1 MNHPL
6 AGNLKI
12 LSDKEL
18 HEKFSLLQQRYWQ
31 VTNEHMR
38 NQIKLLI
45 ESYLLELEIRKKNNN
60 NEELD
65 NLIKI
70 S

>member
-6 AGNLKI
+6 AGNLKV

-18 HEKFSLLQQRYWQ
+18 HEKYTVLQKRYWQ
-31 VTNEHMR
+31 TTSESMK
-38 NQIKLLI
+38 NQIQLLI
-45 ESYLLELEIRKKNNN
+45 ESYLLELETRKKNNS

-65 NLIKI
+65 SLIKI

>member
-1 MNHPL
+1 MTHPL
-6 AGNLKI
+6 AGNLKV

-18 HEKFSLLQQRYWQ
+18 HEKYTVLQKRYWQ
-31 VTNEHMR
+31 ATSESMK
-38 NQIKLLI
+38 NQIQLLI
-45 ESYLLELEIRKKNNN
+45 ESYLLELETRKKNNS

-65 NLIKI
+65 SLIKI

>member
-6 AGNLKI
+6 AGNLKV

-18 HEKFSLLQQRYWQ
+18 HEKYTVLQKRYWQ
-31 VTNEHMR
+31 ATSESMK
-38 NQIKLLI
+38 NQIQLLI
-45 ESYLLELEIRKKNNN
+45 ESYLLELETRKKNNS

-65 NLIKI
+65 SLIKI